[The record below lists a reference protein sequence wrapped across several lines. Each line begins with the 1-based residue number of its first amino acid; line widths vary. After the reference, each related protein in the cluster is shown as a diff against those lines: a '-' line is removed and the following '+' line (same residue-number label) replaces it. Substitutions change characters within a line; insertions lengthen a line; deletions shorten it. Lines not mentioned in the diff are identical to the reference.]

1 MASEQVARGLEGIVV
16 AETAIS
22 DVRGNAGELVF
33 RGRSIEHWVS
43 MPFTDVAAAIIDC
56 PTNLGDAL
64 LRWGALSK
72 AETNLVLSLQGLH
85 PMCMLQAIVPALGKL
100 DADSAQGVSEQPV
113 TEGLLVAAKLPQ
125 AIATHFAGG
134 GVQYPLELDYIR
146 RFMLQL
152 PDANM
157 DALEAVNITQVL
169 QLEHSL
175 NAGTFA
181 ARVVA
186 STLASAD
193 ASIAAAFGALSGV
206 LHGGADQAAIEMA
219 DRIGDPKNA
228 EQFVTDALAAKV
240 KIMGMG
246 HREYKVVDP
255 RAHYVKR
262 LACELSENTPHART
276 FATLNA
282 VESAMT
288 KAMAARGKPV
298 HANLEFY
305 KGLVYRCAGIPDRY
319 FTSLFAMARVFGYI
333 AHVAESRVD
342 SRIIRPAARYVGN

>member
-1 MASEQVARGLEGIVV
+1 MTSKQVAKGLEGVVV

-22 DVRGNAGELVF
+22 DVRGDVGELVF

-43 MPFTDVAAAIIDC
+43 MPFTDVASAIIEH
-56 PTNLGDAL
+56 PANLASEL
-64 LRWGALSK
+64 MQLGALSQ
-72 AETNLVLSLQGLH
+72 AETNLVLSLRDLH
-85 PMCMLQAIVPALGKL
+85 PMRMLQAIVPALGQL
-100 DADSAQGVSEQPV
+100 DADATRPASEHPAAG
-113 TEGLLVAAKLPQ
+113 GLLIAAKLPQ
-125 AIATHFAGG
+125 AIATHLAGK
-134 GVQYPLELDYIR
+134 GVEYPLEPDYIR
-146 RFMLQL
+146 RFMRQL
-152 PDANM
+152 PGANM
-157 DALEAVNITQVL
+157 DALEALNITQIL

-186 STLASAD
+186 STLANAD
-193 ASIAAAFGALSGV
+193 ACVAAAFGALSGI

-219 DRIGDPKNA
+219 DQIGDPENA
-228 EQFVTDALAAKV
+228 EQFVSDALAAKR

-255 RAHYVKR
+255 RARYVKR

-276 FATLNA
+276 FAILNA
-282 VESAMT
+282 VETAMT

-298 HANLEFY
+298 YANLEFY

-319 FTSLFAMARVFGYI
+319 FTALFAMARVFGYI

-342 SRIIRPAARYVGN
+342 SRIIRPAALYVGS